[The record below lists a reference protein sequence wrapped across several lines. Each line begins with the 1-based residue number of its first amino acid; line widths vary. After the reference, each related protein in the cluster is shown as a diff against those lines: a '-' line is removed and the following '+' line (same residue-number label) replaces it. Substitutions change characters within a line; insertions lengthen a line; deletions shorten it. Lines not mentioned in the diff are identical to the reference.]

1 MADLV
6 EPGRY
11 IASPTTTEEIA
22 QDIRYM
28 LSSGSNQLT
37 LQYSGISAIQARQVM
52 EKALSITKS
61 YCEQSYNSVTC
72 SFPSIREHDTDLF
85 LPWI

>member
-1 MADLV
+1 MTESAQGTALADLV

-52 EKALSITKS
+52 EKACPSPKVTVSKAITASPVLSIH
-61 YCEQSYNSVTC
+61 
-72 SFPSIREHDTDLF
+72 PGA
-85 LPWI
+85 